1 MLNKRPEKRTKW
13 TYDGHSGET
22 ADVKA
27 AKKKTREDADYR
39 CKYVRGLR
47 VYIQDCT
54 TTKFIDRDACGSL
67 NIGIIWL
74 SDHVAM
80 QVRPAAFV
88 RPKKGKAKLATVS
101 GTSAS
106 GPTLLPAQNSIEKD
120 HTAASMTVG
129 HQVVGGRVSRSELP
143 LL

>member
-1 MLNKRPEKRTKW
+1 MLGLDAKRMVRRGEYSEKQMQSIGKLNKRPQKRTKW

-27 AKKKTREDADYR
+27 AKKKAREDADYR

-54 TTKFIDRDACGSL
+54 TTKFIDRDVCGSL

-74 SDHVAM
+74 SDHVVLL
-80 QVRPAAFV
+80 VRPAAFV
-88 RPKKGKAKLATVS
+88 RPKKARAKLATVL
-101 GTSAS
+101 GTSANV
-106 GPTLLPAQNSIEKD
+106 PNLLPAQNS
-120 HTAASMTVG
+120 
-129 HQVVGGRVSRSELP
+129 R
-143 LL
+143 